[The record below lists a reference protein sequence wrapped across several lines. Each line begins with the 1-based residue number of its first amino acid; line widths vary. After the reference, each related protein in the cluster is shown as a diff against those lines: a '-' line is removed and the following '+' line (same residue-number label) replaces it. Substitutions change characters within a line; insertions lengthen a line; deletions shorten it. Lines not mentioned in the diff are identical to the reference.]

1 MPFLLKSPLITRG
14 AITSL
19 VIINYRVGFVAR
31 KNIGFQDFFCNS
43 SPALRQHKILVSLV
57 NCYF

>member
-31 KNIGFQDFFCNS
+31 KNIGFQDFF
-43 SPALRQHKILVSLV
+43 L
-57 NCYF
+57 